1 MSRVGKALIQLP
13 KGVNLSVDG
22 TAVDVKGPLGQLRS
36 PLPSGISLEE
46 KDGQVS
52 LKRQDDSREQK
63 MVHGMARALL
73 ANNVAGVSEGWKRNL
88 ELVGVGYRAR
98 LQGKEVVFSLGYS
111 HEVNFPVPDD
121 VKIQVTDQVRIE
133 VTGIDKQRVG
143 QVSAEIRSLRPP
155 EPYKGKG
162 VKYTDEQIRRKA
174 GKAGKAGKK

>member
-1 MSRVGKALIQLP
+1 
-13 KGVNLSVDG
+13 
-22 TAVDVKGPLGQLRS
+22 
-36 PLPSGISLEE
+36 
-46 KDGQVS
+46 
-52 LKRQDDSREQK
+52 

-73 ANNVAGVSEGWKRNL
+73 ANNVAGVTEGWKRNL
-88 ELVGVGYRAR
+88 ELVGVGYRAK

-121 VKIQVTDQVRIE
+121 VKIQVTDQVRLE

-162 VKYTDEQIRRKA
+162 VKYSDEQIRRKA

>member
-1 MSRVGKALIQLP
+1 MSRVGKAPIKLP
-13 KGVNLSVDG
+13 AGVNLQVSG
-22 TAVDVKGPLGQLRS
+22 ASITIKGPLGQLQS
-36 PLPSGISLEE
+36 PLPEGITLEQN
-46 KDGQVS
+46 DGVVS
-52 LKRQDDSREQK
+52 LKRKDDSREQK
-63 MVHGMARALL
+63 MVQGMARALL
-73 ANNVAGVSEGWKRNL
+73 ANNVTGVTAGWKRNL

-98 LQGKEVVFSLGYS
+98 AAGKDVVFALGYS
-111 HEVNFPVPDD
+111 HEVPFPCPPD

-162 VKYTDEQIRRKA
+162 VKYSDEQIRRKA

>member
-1 MSRVGKALIQLP
+1 MSRVGKAVITLP
-13 KGVNLSVDG
+13 KGVTLAVDG
-22 TAVDVKGPLGQLRS
+22 PAVNVKGPLGQLSS
-36 PLPSGISLEE
+36 PLPEGISLEE
-46 KDGQVS
+46 KDGTIALS
-52 LKRQDDSREQK
+52 RKDDSREQK

-73 ANNVAGVSEGWKRNL
+73 ANSVAGVSEGWKRNL

-98 LQGKEVVFSLGYS
+98 LAGKEVVFSLGYS
-111 HEVNFPVPDD
+111 HEINFPVPDD

-143 QVSAEIRSLRPP
+143 QVSSEIRSLRPP

-162 VKYTDEQIRRKA
+162 VKYADEQIRRKA